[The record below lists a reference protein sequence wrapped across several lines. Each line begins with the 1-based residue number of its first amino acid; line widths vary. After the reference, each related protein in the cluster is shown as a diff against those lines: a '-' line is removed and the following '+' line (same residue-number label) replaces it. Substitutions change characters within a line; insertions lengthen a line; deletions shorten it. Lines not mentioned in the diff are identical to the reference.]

1 MFRTARHPAL
11 AFFVAAV
18 LVALAAVAIG
28 ATEQPQSKPVK
39 LAVRD
44 AADGLPTGKRSRKP
58 V

>member
-28 ATEQPQSKPVK
+28 ATEQPGSATVK
-39 LAVRD
+39 LV
-44 AADGLPTGKRSRKP
+44 